1 MSRSIQ
7 GRMVFG
13 VMVVLVVC
21 GSGLGCM
28 TTTCCCPPSV
38 PHELSRVTRPPY
50 VIEPPDILVIDA
62 VRLTPKPPYH
72 IEPLDVLGI
81 ALVKP
86 EVEVERIRGLYS
98 VEPAGTVNLGFSY
111 GSVSVVGLTIE
122 EAKKAIEKHLKT
134 ILKTPKDLEPE
145 IQIQLAEFK
154 AMQQVRG
161 EHLVHPDGSINL
173 GTYGSLLVDGLTIA
187 EAKEAIE
194 AHLSKFLNKPE
205 VSVDVGGFNHDVI
218 YLIGD
223 SLNGEAVIA
232 IPSTGKETVLDAVS
246 KIGGLSAVSCRQ
258 RVTVVR
264 PAPSEMCC
272 NQVLPVDWI
281 GITQRGE
288 TATNYQLFPNDRIYV
303 HADPL
308 LKLDAT
314 LAKIIAPVERVF
326 GIILL
331 GNSVNV
337 ALHQGTS
344 GNGTGTGT
352 GTGTGIP

>member
-1 MSRSIQ
+1 
-7 GRMVFG
+7 
-13 VMVVLVVC
+13 
-21 GSGLGCM
+21 
-28 TTTCCCPPSV
+28 V
-38 PHELSRVTRPPY
+38 PHELSRVTPPPY

-81 ALVKP
+81 VLVKP
-86 EVEVERIRGLYS
+86 LVPPDPIKGLYS

-111 GSVSVVGLTIE
+111 GTVSVVGLTLD
-122 EAKKAIEKHLKT
+122 EAKKAIEKHLKVL
-134 ILKTPKDLEPE
+134 LKEEPE

-161 EHLVHPDGSINL
+161 EHLVHRDGSINL

-187 EAKEAIE
+187 EAKDAIE
-194 AHLSKFLNKPE
+194 AHLAKFLNKPE
-205 VSVDVGGFNHDVI
+205 VSLDVGGFNHDVI

-246 KIGGLSAVSCRQ
+246 KIGGLSAVSSRG
-258 RVTVVR
+258 RVTLVR
-264 PAPSEMCC
+264 PAPSEMHC

-288 TATNYQLFPNDRIYV
+288 TVTNYQLFPNDRIYV

-308 LKLDAT
+308 LKLDAV

-337 ALHQGTS
+337 ALHQGTNV

-352 GTGTGIP
+352 GTGIP